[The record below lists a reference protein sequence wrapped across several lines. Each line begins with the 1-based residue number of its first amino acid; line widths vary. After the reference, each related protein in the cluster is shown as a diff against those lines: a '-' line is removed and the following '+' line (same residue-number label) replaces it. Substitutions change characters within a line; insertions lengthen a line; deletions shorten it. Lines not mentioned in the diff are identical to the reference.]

1 MRPAEKPITN
11 SRMQSKQRSALEAV
25 TNVVVGFLVAV
36 GANFIVLPAFGYNVT
51 VYDSFAIGWFFTL
64 ISMIRSYALRR
75 VFNRWD

>member
-1 MRPAEKPITN
+1 
-11 SRMQSKQRSALEAV
+11 MQSKQRSALEAV

-36 GANFIVLPAFGYNVT
+36 GANVIVLPAFGYNVT

>member
-1 MRPAEKPITN
+1 
-11 SRMQSKQRSALEAV
+11 
-25 TNVVVGFLVAV
+25 
-36 GANFIVLPAFGYNVT
+36 VLPAFGYNVT

>member
-1 MRPAEKPITN
+1 
-11 SRMQSKQRSALEAV
+11 MQSKQRSALEAV